1 MNSILTSVN
10 SKTLQFKDI
19 IQLNPQNVVTEDLK
33 QFVNYIHRNAK
44 SLKFVE
50 LEDCIQVETRRAVYI
65 YKDYG
70 KYIARF
76 NSTNS
81 SKKWYEKS

>member
-10 SKTLQFKDI
+10 SKPLQFRDI
-19 IQLNPQNVVTEDLK
+19 IQLKPSKTVTEDLK
-33 QFVNYIHRNAK
+33 QFVNYVHRNAK

-50 LEDCIQVETRRAVYI
+50 LEDCIQIETKRAVYV

-70 KYIARF
+70 NYIARF
-76 NSTNS
+76 NTMNS